1 MDFQDE
7 ELSEILNI
15 FRVES
20 EEIIKR
26 LNSSLLS
33 LEKNPSDMD
42 LIVLLF
48 RDAHSLKGAARM
60 IGFNNTQNLAHK
72 MEDIFGLAKEH
83 KIDLTPDIADVMYN
97 TVDIINNI
105 IIQSIDEGKEIFDRN
120 EVTSQLAIIE
130 EIVNKN
136 DNEQSSNEIKAS
148 GKVTQNIKT
157 LNVEQNSVI
166 SNQVKEKESNLN
178 EFYDIITSSVVKG
191 LTALIKLSEK
201 IDNDNIKILLEN
213 VTLLSDYFKYIGE
226 FDMEALSDNIRVKL
240 DVIEKCETE
249 LTITEVDE
257 IQQQFDNII
266 TQFENLCS
274 GSNIDTIPF

>member
-105 IIQSIDEGKEIFDRN
+105 IIQTCLHSFCLPSP
-120 EVTSQLAIIE
+120 TASQGS
-130 EIVNKN
+130 
-136 DNEQSSNEIKAS
+136 D
-148 GKVTQNIKT
+148 TR
-157 LNVEQNSVI
+157 
-166 SNQVKEKESNLN
+166 
-178 EFYDIITSSVVKG
+178 
-191 LTALIKLSEK
+191 LIPSKCCHLLSEW
-201 IDNDNIKILLEN
+201 
-213 VTLLSDYFKYIGE
+213 TGAAWIGGV
-226 FDMEALSDNIRVKL
+226 LGK
-240 DVIEKCETE
+240 
-249 LTITEVDE
+249 
-257 IQQQFDNII
+257 
-266 TQFENLCS
+266 
-274 GSNIDTIPF
+274 G